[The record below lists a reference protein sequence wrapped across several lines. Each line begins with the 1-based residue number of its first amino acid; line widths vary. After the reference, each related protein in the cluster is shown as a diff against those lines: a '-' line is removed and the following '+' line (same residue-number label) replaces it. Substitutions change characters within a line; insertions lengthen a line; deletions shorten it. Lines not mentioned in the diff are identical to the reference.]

1 MIPAPGVDIT
11 APTTNKV
18 FDLNEIAWVDGKAY
32 VYGRATAIV
41 TGAGYV
47 CSITNAGL
55 ATMTDTD
62 VAATFLQGN
71 RVVVAPAAFAAD
83 DYGWFQV
90 YGACSVMSEQDA
102 LANAKLAS
110 TATAGQVD
118 DAAATGIFINGL
130 HFQTATGGTDALNA
144 TAFIKWATFE
154 IQMEPET

>member
-1 MIPAPGVDIT
+1 MIPAPGVALT
-11 APTTNKV
+11 SPTTDKI

-55 ATMTDTD
+55 ATMTASNA
-62 VAATFLQGN
+62 AATILQGN
-71 RVVVAPAAFAAD
+71 RVVVALAAMAAN

-90 YGACSVMSEQDA
+90 YGACSVRSEQDA

-110 TATAGQVD
+110 TTDAGQVD

-130 HFQTATGGTDALNA
+130 HFQTATGGTDALNT